1 MPWEDVVENSN
12 SDDTIP
18 TFWDTVD
25 VKPKDVTMAL
35 IDCPHCQ
42 RRLRVPEDYVGRLTC
57 ASCNKEFH
65 RPNEQ
70 NQNTSDCQSGYAR
83 SPTPL
88 KAGIP
93 LCRCQIGWNRCDGI
107 HHEKERNKD
116 LCVHHPIHERRV
128 APQCTGSNGSS

>member
-1 MPWEDVVENSN
+1 MPWEDVAENSN
-12 SDDTIP
+12 SDDIIP

-57 ASCNKEFH
+57 ASCSKEFH

-70 NQNTSDCQSGYAR
+70 NEQNQNNLYDRKGRVAVVTNAQR
-83 SPTPL
+83 R
-88 KAGIP
+88 AGITNP
-93 LCRCQIGWNRCDGI
+93 GKQ
-107 HHEKERNKD
+107 
-116 LCVHHPIHERRV
+116 V
-128 APQCTGSNGSS
+128 AQAATMMVGFELVVYMIAFLVFIIFTITTW

>member
-1 MPWEDVVENSN
+1 MPWEDVAEDSN

-57 ASCNKEFH
+57 ASCSKQFH
-65 RPNEQ
+65 RQNEQNEQ
-70 NQNTSDCQSGYAR
+70 NQNNLYDSKGRVAVVTNAQR
-83 SPTPL
+83 R
-88 KAGIP
+88 AGITEP
-93 LCRCQIGWNRCDGI
+93 GKQVAQAATMMVGFELVVYMIGFLVFIIFSILQIF
-107 HHEKERNKD
+107 
-116 LCVHHPIHERRV
+116 
-128 APQCTGSNGSS
+128 